1 MLQTS
6 ALTTRKATDPVAFI
20 TQNLASL
27 NGLTGIIYGDVFLS
41 HVISLAKQL
50 PKKSH
55 IVNLCGNRYLF
66 MVSLCAA
73 VLREQ
78 INLLPPNKNTA
89 TQRRLAERYENTY
102 VLHDGID
109 VEDGLFEFNLA
120 NISLAT
126 NQFDS
131 LTDQIAQIP
140 LTQLALISFTSGS
153 TGDSKPNPKTWQ
165 TLTAST
171 VINRH
176 YMLPDLDK
184 TYSILA
190 TVPGQ
195 HMWGLETSVLMAL
208 FSSACIID
216 SKPLFPADIQSVL
229 LNLPTPRVLV
239 STPIH
244 LRALAESDLS
254 FPKIDIVLCATSPLT
269 SDLALKVEQQFNAEL
284 HEVYGCSEVGSMALR
299 KTAKEEMWLKFDGV
313 HFASF
318 ENKTIASTDYLP
330 ESIELSDQIAL
341 DENDRFYL
349 LGRSSDMVDIAGK
362 RGSLAEINK
371 VLLQFEGIL
380 DGIVLFPEQNRV
392 TPRLVAIVVLKKN
405 WTKEQLKAH
414 FGKYLDSAF
423 IPRPIFNVEQLP
435 REENGKLPRRKV
447 DELYKVLSA

>member
-1 MLQTS
+1 
-6 ALTTRKATDPVAFI
+6 
-20 TQNLASL
+20 
-27 NGLTGIIYGDVFLS
+27 
-41 HVISLAKQL
+41 
-50 PKKSH
+50 
-55 IVNLCGNRYLF
+55 
-66 MVSLCAA
+66 
-73 VLREQ
+73 
-78 INLLPPNKNTA
+78 
-89 TQRRLAERYENTY
+89 
-102 VLHDGID
+102 
-109 VEDGLFEFNLA
+109 
-120 NISLAT
+120 
-126 NQFDS
+126 
-131 LTDQIAQIP
+131 
-140 LTQLALISFTSGS
+140 
-153 TGDSKPNPKTWQ
+153 
-165 TLTAST
+165 
-171 VINRH
+171 
-176 YMLPDLDK
+176 MLPDLDK

-229 LNLPTPRVLV
+229 LNLPAPRVLV

-254 FPKIDIVLCATSPLT
+254 FPKIEIVLCATSPLT

-299 KTAKEEMWLKFDGV
+299 KTAKEEMWLKFDGI